1 MAISYFL
8 STVSGNS
15 WHYLCSWRKIAFL
28 WRCLLAV
35 KMKLILQYFIIR
47 LWGMMMTRHM
57 KNALPPVKIKKYTNI
72 SENYSKDKLKMCI
85 RLKWLSIVVYLWKL
99 SNRILN
105 LSPFF
110 VITKGSWFTPA
121 KTSHSEGG
129 GVELLCSETIF
140 IYIWSKQN
148 TFSTLYEWKVHV
160 SQLYCK

>member
-85 RLKWLSIVVYLWKL
+85 RLKWFSIVVYLWKL

-110 VITKGSWFTPA
+110 VITKDRDLLQQRQAIRRGEGLSCCVLKPYSFI
-121 KTSHSEGG
+121 SEVNRIPFLHFMKGK
-129 GVELLCSETIF
+129 
-140 IYIWSKQN
+140 YM
-148 TFSTLYEWKVHV
+148 
-160 SQLYCK
+160 